1 MSWMKKPLSLFVA
14 AFCGASVL
22 AQSPQAPRTPEQEE
36 KDFYNNIMEEV
47 DRLSSTLA
55 LEDWQTF
62 YVDSILTAD
71 YMGMRAAMKRLQ
83 DSKVSNTDIYIATQD
98 EWTEKIYQAV
108 CGVLNEEQLK
118 KYLKSGAERDKRARD
133 KRKAKK
139 SSVEL

>member
-14 AFCGASVL
+14 AFCGVSVL

-71 YMGMRAAMKRLQ
+71 YMGMRDAMKRLQ
-83 DSKVSNTDIYIATQD
+83 ESKVSNTDIYIATQD
-98 EWTEKIYQAV
+98 EWMEKIYQAV
-108 CGVLNEEQLK
+108 CGILNEGQLK